1 MSPRRRLL
9 VLSCVLLVALAVLV
23 SLALTVVR
31 RRPASAQP
39 VVPQTRPG
47 TVLLVPGYG
56 GGTGGLEVLASRLRA
71 LGRTAVVVPA
81 VGNGT
86 GDLRAQAAA
95 LKVAADAAVAAG
107 SPSVDVIGYSAG
119 GVVARIWADD
129 LHGNRIARRIVTL
142 GAPHHGTEV
151 AALGATFA
159 RSQCPLACR
168 QLVPDSSLLRGLAET
183 PSGPAWT
190 ALYTEQDQVV
200 TPPDSGR
207 LAGAV
212 VVDLQRVCPDEVVAH
227 GELPTDPLVTGIVER
242 ALDVQPLAATPTPAN
257 CAALRSAGSR

>member
-9 VLSCVLLVALAVLV
+9 LAGCAALAALAVGVTLV
-23 SLALTVVR
+23 LSAVR
-31 RRPASAQP
+31 RQQASAQP
-39 VVPQTRPG
+39 AVDQSRPG

-56 GGTGGLEVLASRLRA
+56 GGTGGLTVLANRLRA

-95 LKVAADAAVAAG
+95 LEVAADAAVAAG

-129 LHGNRIARRIVTL
+129 LHGNRIARRVVTL

-151 AALGATFA
+151 AALGAAFA
-159 RSQCPLACR
+159 RSQCPLACQ
-168 QLVPDSSLLRGLAET
+168 QLVPSSALLRGLAQT
-183 PSGPAWT
+183 PPGPVWT

-207 LAGAV
+207 LQGAV
-212 VVDLQRVCPDEVVAH
+212 VIDLQRVCADEVVAH
-227 GELPTDPLVTGIVER
+227 GDLPTDALVTGIVER
-242 ALDVQPLAATPTPAN
+242 ALAAQPLAAAPTPVD
-257 CAALRSAGSR
+257 CSDLRAAGNR